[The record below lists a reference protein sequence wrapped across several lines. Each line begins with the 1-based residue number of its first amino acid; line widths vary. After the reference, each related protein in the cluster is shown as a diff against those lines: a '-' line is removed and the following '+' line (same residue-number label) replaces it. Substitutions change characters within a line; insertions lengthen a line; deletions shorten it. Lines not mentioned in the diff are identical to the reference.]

1 MDCHKIQSA
10 TKADSLDIKYINY
23 NLTMSA
29 LSITVNIGKEKYK
42 TEISNGRKVLIVDEP
57 ESLGGADLGLGP
69 KELLLSSLGSCTAM
83 TLRMYADRKGWDLQE
98 VHIEVNMDVV
108 PSSHQQTTYIKNHI
122 SLVGNLKEEQRQ
134 RLLQIAELCPV
145 HKILSNPI
153 VVDSNLLP

>member
-1 MDCHKIQSA
+1 
-10 TKADSLDIKYINY
+10 
-23 NLTMSA
+23 MSE
-29 LSITVNIGKEKYK
+29 LSVTVTIGKEKYK
-42 TEISNGRKVLIVDEP
+42 TEVSNGRNVLLADEP
-57 ESLGGADLGLGP
+57 ESMGGTDQGLGP

-83 TLRMYADRKGWDLQE
+83 TLRMYADRKEWDLQE
-98 VHIEVNMDVV
+98 VIIVLKMEVV

-122 SLVGNLKEEQRQ
+122 KLIGNLDDDQRK